1 MQGKSPKDQ
10 RGRHPSQ
17 KAVTVPEQTKIQNH
31 ISSYPVKES
40 HYSGRTYQ
48 YLDARLTIKAMYD
61 MFKEKHP
68 ESNVKYHYY
77 RQYFHEH
84 FELSF
89 GRPQVDT
96 CVVCEELKLKL
107 KSPHLNDVA
116 KRVAA
121 AELLIHRRRA
131 KKFYS
136 SLKESEQK
144 CQDSINTHATAIDYM
159 QNLPLPHIPIQ
170 TIFYLRQLW
179 VNVFCIY
186 DLKSKKSSFYLYHEG
201 IARKGANEVSSFVMD
216 YINTNIPSDVNELH
230 VYSDGCVGQN
240 KNHTVV
246 RMFYHLLIKGVL
258 IQSFRDFPFADIPFY
273 PVIGYLEW

>member
-1 MQGKSPKDQ
+1 MDILTHFNNDFVNKDTQDLHLQRLIEMAPASRKRRRKADSNKERGASFTYHVLCYGEKLKVCQKAFISLHGISEKRVKRLRDLLMQGKSPKDQ

-186 DLKSKKSSFYLYHEG
+186 DLKSKKS
-201 IARKGANEVSSFVMD
+201 
-216 YINTNIPSDVNELH
+216 
-230 VYSDGCVGQN
+230 
-240 KNHTVV
+240 
-246 RMFYHLLIKGVL
+246 
-258 IQSFRDFPFADIPFY
+258 
-273 PVIGYLEW
+273 